1 MGKEIYYN
9 STYIKMATRP
19 TVSVFNHKNSSEVP
33 SEVRMPHVFL
43 APVRND
49 LVSFVH
55 DQLSKNTRQ
64 AHGVDKKA
72 GMKHSAESWGTG
84 RAVAR
89 IPRVSGSGTHRS
101 GQAAFGNMCR
111 KGRMAHPLQT
121 WRRWHRKVNL
131 NQRRHALASAVAA
144 TACAPLVMARGH
156 RVMGVNQLPL
166 ILDDAVGQVAKTRDA
181 IAMLKSIGVWD
192 DVRRVLAN
200 RQLRAGKGKMR
211 DRRHKHRRGPLFVVD
226 ENAESLRRALRN
238 IPGVDICNVNRLNI
252 RQLAPG
258 GHLGRFCVWTQS
270 AFAALERLFGNGK
283 GASLVKGGYRLQ
295 NDVVTSADLNGLI
308 NSDAIQSV
316 LRETKVQARRTQGTK
331 ANPLRNQSA
340 MGRLNPYSTVLR
352 GIRKQKAGQKSKV
365 SKEVRKAKNNRSKAS
380 KAALRNL
387 LERVDA
393 NVDEKTEVYREQI
406 ASMNVK

>member
-1 MGKEIYYN
+1 M
-9 STYIKMATRP
+9 STRP
-19 TVSVFNHKNSSEVP
+19 TVSVFSHKNHNQVL

-101 GQAAFGNMCR
+101 GQGAFGNMCR

-156 RVMGVNQLPL
+156 RVMYVNQLPL
-166 ILDDAVGQVAKTRDA
+166 ILDDTVGQVAKTRDA
-181 IAMLKSIGVWD
+181 IAMLKGLGVWD
-192 DVRRVLAN
+192 DVKRVMAN
-200 RQLRAGKGKMR
+200 KALRAGRGKIR
-211 DRRHKHRRGPLFVVD
+211 GRRHKQRRGPLFVVD
-226 ENAESLRRALRN
+226 EGCESLRRAIKN
-238 IPGVDICNVNRLNI
+238 IPGCDICNVNRLNI

-258 GHLGRFCVWTQS
+258 GHLGRFCIWTQS
-270 AFAALERLFGNGK
+270 AFAV
-283 GASLVKGGYRLQ
+283 SLCLLITVFLCL
-295 NDVVTSADLNGLI
+295 NDVVKAQQDL
-308 NSDAIQSV
+308 S
-316 LRETKVQARRTQGTK
+316 
-331 ANPLRNQSA
+331 
-340 MGRLNPYSTVLR
+340 
-352 GIRKQKAGQKSKV
+352 GIYPTMTITI
-365 SKEVRKAKNNRSKAS
+365 
-380 KAALRNL
+380 LP
-387 LERVDA
+387 
-393 NVDEKTEVYREQI
+393 
-406 ASMNVK
+406 

>member
-1 MGKEIYYN
+1 MG
-9 STYIKMATRP
+9 
-19 TVSVFNHKNSSEVP
+19 
-33 SEVRMPHVFL
+33 
-43 APVRND
+43 D

-121 WRRWHRKVNL
+121 WRRWHR
-131 NQRRHALASAVAA
+131 
-144 TACAPLVMARGH
+144 
-156 RVMGVNQLPL
+156 VMGVSQLPL

-181 IAMLKSIGVWD
+181 IAMLKSLGVWD

-200 RQLRAGKGKMR
+200 RQLRAGKGKLR

-226 ENAESLRRALRN
+226 EGAESLRRALRN

-270 AFAALERLFGNGK
+270 AFAALERIFGNGSA
-283 GASLVKGGYRLQ
+283 ASQVKGGYRLQ
-295 NDVVTSADLNGLI
+295 NDVVSSSDLNGLI

-316 LRETKVQARRTQGTK
+316 LRETKEQPRRTRGTK
-331 ANPLRNQSA
+331 ANPLRNRSA
-340 MGRLNPYSTVLR
+340 MEKLNPYSKVLR
-352 GIRKQKAGQKSKV
+352 VRRREAAGFKK
-365 SKEVRKAKNNRSKAS
+365 KDTAEVRKAKNTRSKAS
-380 KAALRNL
+380 KNALKTL
-387 LERVDA
+387 LTGVDSEVDA
-393 NVDEKTEVYREQI
+393 LTDIHKEQI
-406 ASMNVK
+406 ASMNIK

>member
-1 MGKEIYYN
+1 M
-9 STYIKMATRP
+9 STRP
-19 TVSVFNHKNSSEVP
+19 TVSVFNHKNSSEVL
-33 SEVRMPHVFL
+33 SEVKMPHVFL

-55 DQLSKNTRQ
+55 QQLSKNSRQ
-64 AHGVDKKA
+64 AHGVDRKA

-111 KGRMAHPLQT
+111 KGRMAYPLQT

-156 RVMGVNQLPL
+156 RVMGVCQLPL

-181 IAMLKSIGVWD
+181 IAMLKSLGVWD

-200 RQLRAGKGKMR
+200 RQLRAGKGKLR

-226 ENAESLRRALRN
+226 EGAESLRRALRN
-238 IPGVDICNVNRLNI
+238 VPGCDICNVNRLNI

-270 AFAALERLFGNGK
+270 AFAALERIFGNGSA
-283 GASLVKGGYRLQ
+283 ASHVKGGYRLMH
-295 NDVVTSADLNGLI
+295 DVVSSADLNGVI
-308 NSDAIQSV
+308 NSDAVQSV
-316 LRETKVQARRTQGTK
+316 VRETKVQAKRTKGTK
-331 ANPLRNQSA
+331 ANPLRNRNA
-340 MGRLNPYSTVLR
+340 MEKLNPYSKVLR
-352 GIRKQKAGQKSKV
+352 VKRKEVAGKKNKV
-365 SKEVRKAKNNRSKAS
+365 SPADRKAKANRSRAS
-380 KAALRNL
+380 KAALKTL
-387 LERVDA
+387 SSRVDDY
-393 NVDEKTEVYREQI
+393 VDDKKQVYRDQV
-406 ASMNVK
+406 ASMNIK

>member
-1 MGKEIYYN
+1 
-9 STYIKMATRP
+9 
-19 TVSVFNHKNSSEVP
+19 
-33 SEVRMPHVFL
+33 MPHVFL

-166 ILDDAVGQVAKTRDA
+166 ILDDTVGQVAKTRDA
-181 IAMLKSIGVWD
+181 IAMLKSLGAWD
-192 DVRRVLAN
+192 DIKRVMASK
-200 RQLRAGKGKMR
+200 QLRAGKGKLR
-211 DRRHKHRRGPLFVVD
+211 DRRHKWRRGPLFVVD
-226 ENAESLRRALRN
+226 SGAESLRRALRN
-238 IPGVDICNVNRLNI
+238 VPGCDICNVNRLNI

-270 AFAALERLFGNGK
+270 AFSALERIFGNGSA
-283 GASLVKGGYRLQ
+283 ASHVKGGYRLQ

-316 LRETKVQARRTQGTK
+316 VRETKVAPKRTRGTK
-331 ANPLRNQSA
+331 ANPLRNRKA
-340 MGRLNPYSTVLR
+340 MDRLNPYAKVLR
-352 GIRKQKAGQKSKV
+352 TNRQKTAGQKVKV
-365 SKEVRKAKNNRSKAS
+365 SAKDRKAKANRSRAS
-380 KAALRNL
+380 KAALKTL
-387 LERVDA
+387 LARVDSY
-393 NVDEKTEVYREQI
+393 VEEKRGVYKDQI
-406 ASMNVK
+406 ASMNIK